1 MTLDDWI
8 YGIIGGI
15 IGGIIAPYIV
25 NWIYRNRNK
34 KNNL

>member
-1 MTLDDWI
+1 MNLDDWV

-15 IGGIIAPYIV
+15 VGGIIAPYIV

-34 KNNL
+34 KK

>member
-8 YGIIGGI
+8 HGIIGGI

-34 KNNL
+34 KK